1 MQNKIWNVSAL
12 LYNEE
17 LSSTPPSFDYS
28 LNVEDVDGNTV
39 NIWNPMG
46 FYFLIITKFT
56 SFCYLTPRFY
66 DPESEQ
72 VIDVATN
79 TIEALE
85 LFRATYSAWLG
96 SRQPAIERL
105 FQAFRAD
112 YNPIWNVDGVEG
124 RIQQTTHTGTDTDK
138 KTGDIT
144 KSGKST
150 TKNEGKTTTTD
161 KGKTTT
167 TNTGKSSNTKSGNET
182 NEPTGQDVL
191 TKSVTTYDDATFRD
205 TEKDTTSFTTRK
217 DTHTYNSVKD
227 SYEVDSQSPLKEE
240 YEVDSQNPLKSEY
253 EVDSQNPL
261 KETYEIDSQN
271 PLKEKYNTELQKTLN
286 LSDQDLEMTI
296 RQGNIG
302 IIKSQDLV
310 MSEKDVRDMDDIINY
325 AIYDFVHR
333 NLVLR

>member
-1 MQNKIWNVSAL
+1 MQNRIWNVSAL
-12 LYNEE
+12 LYNED

-28 LNVEDVDGNTV
+28 LNVEDADGNTV
-39 NIWNPMG
+39 NIWNSTG
-46 FYFLIITKFT
+46 FYFLIVSKFT

-72 VIDVATN
+72 MIDFATN
-79 TIEALE
+79 INEALD
-85 LFRATYSAWLG
+85 LFRATYGAWYA
-96 SRQPAIERL
+96 SRQPAIEKL
-105 FQAFRAD
+105 FQAFRAN

-124 RIQQTTHTGTDTDK
+124 RVQQTTHTGTDTDK

-144 KSGKST
+144 KTGKTTDTSTGKST
-150 TKNEGKTTTTD
+150 TENTGSSKNEK
-161 KGKTTT
+161 
-167 TNTGKSSNTKSGNET
+167 NGNET
-182 NEPTGQDVL
+182 TAPAGSETATTAKTTFEDDTFENTQ
-191 TKSVTTYDDATFRD
+191 KVTTEFSLDRM
-205 TEKDTTSFTTRK
+205 
-217 DTHTYNSVKD
+217 DTHTYNQVSD
-227 SYEVDSQSPLKEE
+227 TYSIDAQDPLTETYEVDA
-240 YEVDSQNPLKSEY
+240 QNPLK
-253 EVDSQNPL
+253 D
-261 KETYEIDSQN
+261 TYEIDAQN

-302 IIKSQDLV
+302 VTKSQDLV

>member
-12 LYNEE
+12 LYNED

-28 LNVEDVDGNTV
+28 LNVTDAAGNTV
-39 NIWNPMG
+39 NLWNPTG
-46 FYFLIITKFT
+46 FYFLIISKFT

-66 DPESEQ
+66 DPESETMVDLAQ
-72 VIDVATN
+72 N
-79 TIEALE
+79 TTEALD
-85 LFRATYSAWLG
+85 LFRATYSSWLA

-105 FQAFRAD
+105 FQALRAD

-144 KSGKST
+144 KTGKSSETSTGKST
-150 TKNEGKTTTTD
+150 TENTGSSKNEK
-161 KGKTTT
+161 
-167 TNTGKSSNTKSGNET
+167 NGNET
-182 NEPTGQDVL
+182 TAPAGSETATTAKTTFEDDTFENTQ
-191 TKSVTTYDDATFRD
+191 KVTTEFSLDRM
-205 TEKDTTSFTTRK
+205 
-217 DTHTYNSVKD
+217 DTHTYNQVSD
-227 SYEVDSQSPLKEE
+227 TYSIDAQDPLTETYEVDA
-240 YEVDSQNPLKSEY
+240 QNPLK
-253 EVDSQNPL
+253 D
-261 KETYEIDSQN
+261 TYEIDAQN

-302 IIKSQDLV
+302 VTKSQDLV
-310 MSEKDVRDMDDIINY
+310 LSEKDVRDVDDIINY

>member
-12 LYNEE
+12 LYNED

-28 LNVEDVDGNTV
+28 LNVTDVDGNTV
-39 NIWNPMG
+39 NLWNPNG
-46 FYFLIITKFT
+46 FYFLIISKFT

-72 VIDVATN
+72 VVDLAQT
-79 TIEALE
+79 TSEALE
-85 LFRATYSAWLG
+85 LFRGTYSSWLA
-96 SRQPAIERL
+96 SRQPAIEKL
-105 FQAFRAD
+105 FQAFRAN

-124 RIQQTTHTGTDTDK
+124 RVQQTTHTGTDTDK

-144 KSGKST
+144 KTGKTTDTSTGKST
-150 TKNEGKTTTTD
+150 TENTGSSKNEK
-161 KGKTTT
+161 
-167 TNTGKSSNTKSGNET
+167 NGNET
-182 NEPTGQDVL
+182 TAPAGSETATTAKTTFTDNTFENVQ
-191 TKSVTTYDDATFRD
+191 KVTTEFSHDRM
-205 TEKDTTSFTTRK
+205 
-217 DTHTYNSVKD
+217 DTHTYNQVSD
-227 SYEVDSQSPLKEE
+227 TYSIDAQDPLTETYEVDA
-240 YEVDSQNPLKSEY
+240 QNPLK
-253 EVDSQNPL
+253 D
-261 KETYEIDSQN
+261 TYEIDAQN

-302 IIKSQDLV
+302 VTKSQDLV

>member
-1 MQNKIWNVSAL
+1 MQSKIWNVSAL
-12 LYNEE
+12 LYNED

-28 LNVEDVDGNTV
+28 LNVEDADGNTV

-72 VIDVATN
+72 MIDLATN
-79 TIEALE
+79 TTEALE
-85 LFRATYSAWLG
+85 LFRSTYAAWVQ
-96 SRQPAIERL
+96 SRQPAIEKL
-105 FQAFRAD
+105 FQAFRAN

-144 KSGKST
+144 NKGKTTNTSSGKST
-150 TKNEGKTTTTD
+150 T
-161 KGKTTT
+161 
-167 TNTGKSSNTKSGNET
+167 TNTGSSKNEKNGNET
-182 NEPTGQDVL
+182 NEPTGSETATTAKTTFDDDTFENTQQ
-191 TKSVTTYDDATFRD
+191 VTTEFSANRQD
-205 TEKDTTSFTTRK
+205 K
-217 DTHTYNSVKD
+217 HTYNQLSD
-227 SYEVDSQSPLKEE
+227 EYTIDPDDPLKEE
-240 YEVDSQNPLKSEY
+240 
-253 EVDSQNPL
+253 
-261 KETYEIDSQN
+261 YEIDSQN
-271 PLKEKYNTELQKTLN
+271 PLKEEYEVDALNPLKEVYNTELQKTLN

-302 IIKSQDLV
+302 VTKSQDLV
-310 MSEKDVRDMDDIINY
+310 MSEKDVRDIDDIINY

>member
-1 MQNKIWNVSAL
+1 MNKIWNVAAL
-12 LYNEE
+12 LYNED

-46 FYFLIITKFT
+46 FYFLILTKFT

-72 VIDVATN
+72 MIDFATN
-79 TIEALE
+79 TTEALE
-85 LFRATYSAWLG
+85 LFRSTYAAWVQ
-96 SRQPAIERL
+96 SRQPAIEKL
-105 FQAFRAD
+105 FQAFRAN

-124 RIQQTTHTGTDTDK
+124 RVQQTTHTGTDTDK

-144 KSGKST
+144 NKGKTTNTSSGKST
-150 TKNEGKTTTTD
+150 T
-161 KGKTTT
+161 
-167 TNTGKSSNTKSGNET
+167 TNTGSSKNEKNGNET
-182 NEPTGQDVL
+182 NEPTGSETATTAKTTFDDDTFENTQQ
-191 TKSVTTYDDATFRD
+191 VTTEFSANRQD
-205 TEKDTTSFTTRK
+205 K
-217 DTHTYNSVKD
+217 HTYNQLSD
-227 SYEVDSQSPLKEE
+227 EYTIDPDDPLKEE
-240 YEVDSQNPLKSEY
+240 YEVDAL
-253 EVDSQNPL
+253 NPL
-261 KETYEIDSQN
+261 KEV
-271 PLKEKYNTELQKTLN
+271 YNTELQKTLN

-302 IIKSQDLV
+302 VTKSQDLV
-310 MSEKDVRDMDDIINY
+310 LSEKDVRDVDDIINY

>member
-1 MQNKIWNVSAL
+1 MQNKIWNVAAL
-12 LYNEE
+12 LYNED

-28 LNVEDVDGNTV
+28 LNVEDADGNTV
-39 NIWNPMG
+39 NIWNPMS

-72 VIDVATN
+72 MIDLATN
-79 TIEALE
+79 TTEALD
-85 LFRATYSAWLG
+85 LFRTTYSSWVA
-96 SRQPAIERL
+96 SRQPAIEKL
-105 FQAFRAD
+105 FQAFRAN

-144 KSGKST
+144 NKGKTTNTSSGKST
-150 TKNEGKTTTTD
+150 T
-161 KGKTTT
+161 
-167 TNTGKSSNTKSGNET
+167 TNTGSSKNEKNGNET
-182 NEPTGQDVL
+182 NEPTGSETATTAKTTFDDDTFENTQQ
-191 TKSVTTYDDATFRD
+191 VTTEFSANRQD
-205 TEKDTTSFTTRK
+205 K
-217 DTHTYNSVKD
+217 HTYNHLSD
-227 SYEVDSQSPLKEE
+227 EYTIDPDDPLKEE
-240 YEVDSQNPLKSEY
+240 
-253 EVDSQNPL
+253 
-261 KETYEIDSQN
+261 YEIDSQN
-271 PLKEKYNTELQKTLN
+271 PLKEEYEVDALNPLKEVYNTELQKTLN

-302 IIKSQDLV
+302 VTKSQDLV
-310 MSEKDVRDMDDIINY
+310 MSEKDVRDIDDIINY